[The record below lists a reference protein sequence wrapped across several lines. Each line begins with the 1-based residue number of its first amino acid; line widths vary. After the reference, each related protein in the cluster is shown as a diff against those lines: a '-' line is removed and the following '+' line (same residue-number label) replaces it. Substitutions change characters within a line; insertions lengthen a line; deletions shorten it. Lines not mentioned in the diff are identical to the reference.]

1 MVKKHLLR
9 KGNNIVPFE
18 QDGSFYYRKAQKYID
33 SNNYI
38 NALSF
43 YRKAVEKEPD
53 NVEYLLDLAEIFTEM
68 NYYEESNQI
77 LFHLIQDGGNVTAE
91 CYFGLGCN
99 FLGLQEFEKAS
110 ECFDK
115 YLQID
120 PEGQFSDEAQDLIDI
135 LQAQEFYF
143 EEIDDEVDPKLAKLY
158 KMANRG
164 KEYLDQG
171 EYRKAIQQLEKVLQ
185 KDFSLVFVKN
195 NLSLAY
201 FCNGQ
206 IEKAIEIAE
215 GIINEQPDNIH
226 ANCNLALFYYEK
238 KDKNK
243 TQEYYGKIMA
253 FQGDDPDEIYKI
265 AVTLCEMGRHMDA
278 NRVLKKLL
286 QYKPYDKKILHYMA
300 ISYYNLRK
308 YREAV
313 VVWNKIEKI
322 DPLNTIAAYYKK
334 QTNLVI
340 KGKIKRGME
349 LPYHYQVPYDEILR
363 RLKKMNDLM
372 RMGHDEIYQ
381 VWSRDDHLKALFMW
395 GMELNDN
402 VIKKAILGLI
412 ASFQDEKAEK
422 LLRYYLL
429 KRSES
434 DNIKKEILAL
444 LKQNGASEPY
454 IAFMNG
460 NIMEVRVNI
469 LSLDREKVPIEYQ
482 KVLDL
487 TLRKM
492 RNRYPEEHIKDVVL
506 IWDRYMKAAS
516 SDLPKIY
523 RKEAWAAALEYYYC
537 QEKSIR
543 ITKTQL
549 CRIYKTSTGTLNHHL
564 GKMREVL
571 QNS

>member
-1 MVKKHLLR
+1 
-9 KGNNIVPFE
+9 
-18 QDGSFYYRKAQKYID
+18 
-33 SNNYI
+33 
-38 NALSF
+38 
-43 YRKAVEKEPD
+43 
-53 NVEYLLDLAEIFTEM
+53 
-68 NYYEESNQI
+68 
-77 LFHLIQDGGNVTAE
+77 
-91 CYFGLGCN
+91 
-99 FLGLQEFEKAS
+99 
-110 ECFDK
+110 
-115 YLQID
+115 
-120 PEGQFSDEAQDLIDI
+120 
-135 LQAQEFYF
+135 
-143 EEIDDEVDPKLAKLY
+143 
-158 KMANRG
+158 
-164 KEYLDQG
+164 
-171 EYRKAIQQLEKVLQ
+171 
-185 KDFSLVFVKN
+185 
-195 NLSLAY
+195 
-201 FCNGQ
+201 
-206 IEKAIEIAE
+206 
-215 GIINEQPDNIH
+215 
-226 ANCNLALFYYEK
+226 
-238 KDKNK
+238 
-243 TQEYYGKIMA
+243 
-253 FQGDDPDEIYKI
+253 
-265 AVTLCEMGRHMDA
+265 
-278 NRVLKKLL
+278 
-286 QYKPYDKKILHYMA
+286 
-300 ISYYNLRK
+300 
-308 YREAV
+308 
-313 VVWNKIEKI
+313 
-322 DPLNTIAAYYKK
+322 
-334 QTNLVI
+334 
-340 KGKIKRGME
+340 
-349 LPYHYQVPYDEILR
+349 
-363 RLKKMNDLM
+363 MNDLM

>member
-1 MVKKHLLR
+1 MVKKHLFR

-38 NALSF
+38 NALRF

-68 NYYEESNQI
+68 NYYEESNHI
-77 LFHLIQDGGNVTAE
+77 LFHLIQDGANVTAE

-99 FLGLQEFEKAS
+99 FLGLQEFDKAS

-120 PEGQFSDEAQDLIDI
+120 PDGEFSDEAQDLIDI

-143 EEIDDEVDPKLAKLY
+143 EEMDDEIDPQLNKLY

-164 KEYLDQG
+164 KAYLDQG
-171 EYRKAIQQLEKVLQ
+171 EYRKAIQRLEKVLQ
-185 KDFSLVFVKN
+185 KDFSLIFVRN

-215 GIINEQPDNIH
+215 GIIKEQPENIH

-238 KDKNK
+238 KDMNK
-243 TQEYYGKIMA
+243 AQECYEKIMA
-253 FQGDDPDEIYKI
+253 FQGDDSDEIYKI
-265 AVTLCEMGRHMDA
+265 AVTLCEMGRHVDA

-300 ISYYNLRK
+300 ISYFNLRK
-308 YREAV
+308 YRKAV
-313 VVWNKIEKI
+313 SIWNKIEKI

-340 KGKIKRGME
+340 NGKIKRAME

-372 RMGHDEIYQ
+372 RMDHDEIYQ
-381 VWSRDDHLKALFMW
+381 VWRRDDHLKALFMW

-402 VIKKAILGLI
+402 VIKKAIIGLI
-412 ASFQDEKAEK
+412 ASFHDEKAEK

-429 KRSES
+429 KRDES
-434 DNIKKEILAL
+434 DHIKKEILAH

-454 IAFMNG
+454 IAYMNG

-469 LSLDREKVPIEYQ
+469 LSLDSEKVPPEYQ

-487 TLRKM
+487 ALKKM

-506 IWDRYMKAAS
+506 IWDRYMKALS
-516 SDLPKIY
+516 SNLPRIY
-523 RKEAWAAALEYYYC
+523 RKEGWAAALEYYYC
-537 QEKSIR
+537 QEKSIK
-543 ITKTQL
+543 ITKAQL
-549 CRIYKTSTGTLNHHL
+549 CRIYKTSAGTLNHHL
-564 GKMREVL
+564 RKMQEVL